1 MKNLRLCALLSLLAC
16 AGCATTPGQKPVSPS
31 PEQSP
36 PAPLVIAHRG
46 ASGYLPEHTLAA
58 KAMAYGQGADYI
70 EQDLVMTRD
79 DELVVLHDIYLDA
92 VTNVREVFPDR
103 KRADGRYYVMDF
115 TLSEIRQLS
124 VVERFVW
131 NEGKNSPVFSERF
144 PQGVA
149 LFRVHTFGE
158 EIALIQ
164 GLNRATGREVGI
176 YPEMKNPAFHHEAGK
191 DIARTTLSVLK
202 AYGYL
207 GSGDPVFLQ
216 CFDRHELRR
225 IHSKLLPTLGMSIR
239 LVQLIAPTE
248 DHKPLLDRQGLAAI
262 ADYAAGIGPDM
273 SLIVDPDSQPYQ
285 LKISNLVRNAHA
297 LGLQVHPY
305 TFRRDASELPGYAAD
320 YDHLLDIF
328 VQDIGVDGLFTDF
341 PDLTVDHLR
350 SKHMR
355 SAD

>member
-1 MKNLRLCALLSLLAC
+1 
-16 AGCATTPGQKPVSPS
+16 
-31 PEQSP
+31 
-36 PAPLVIAHRG
+36 
-46 ASGYLPEHTLAA
+46 
-58 KAMAYGQGADYI
+58 
-70 EQDLVMTRD
+70 
-79 DELVVLHDIYLDA
+79 
-92 VTNVREVFPDR
+92 
-103 KRADGRYYVMDF
+103 
-115 TLSEIRQLS
+115 
-124 VVERFVW
+124 
-131 NEGKNSPVFSERF
+131 
-144 PQGVA
+144 
-149 LFRVHTFGE
+149 
-158 EIALIQ
+158 
-164 GLNRATGREVGI
+164 
-176 YPEMKNPAFHHEAGK
+176 
-191 DIARTTLSVLK
+191 
-202 AYGYL
+202 
-207 GSGDPVFLQ
+207 
-216 CFDRHELRR
+216 
-225 IHSKLLPTLGMSIR
+225 MSIR

-350 SKHMR
+350 SKHIR